1 MAVEAFFGHDD
12 NANYYHTVD
21 GLLQR
26 NLSDVFLFS
35 SSSSSLDDATYNGS
49 AISPQSD
56 FPGHD
61 DYCLNVY
68 ENISYLNISCE
79 TILSYSVPL
88 YGYCTPFLLL
98 TTVTANTL
106 IVLVLNKRNM
116 ATPTNLVLMGKYF
129 VIKYHYCYLCGER
142 CTSLVHFIY
151 SITFASRSLILTFH
165 PFHFHISVLSKAD
178 LSAAL
183 IQWFYSVAQ
192 RYYFISLIGN
202 WKNPWIKI

>member
-12 NANYYHTVD
+12 SANYYRTVD

-26 NLSDVFLFS
+26 NLSDVYLFGS
-35 SSSSSLDDATYNGS
+35 SSTLDDPSMDNANGTLVS
-49 AISPQSD
+49 GSLPVGGGGGINIHGD
-56 FPGHD
+56 E
-61 DYCLNVY
+61 CLNYY

-116 ATPTNLVLMGKYF
+116 ATPTNLVLMGMYCIYLF
-129 VIKYHYCYLCGER
+129 LLYHIYL
-142 CTSLVHFIY
+142 LLF
-151 SITFASRSLILTFH
+151 FF
-165 PFHFHISVLSKAD
+165 
-178 LSAAL
+178 
-183 IQWFYSVAQ
+183 
-192 RYYFISLIGN
+192 
-202 WKNPWIKI
+202 